1 MKNINREKGYPT
13 IKDTSCITCGFN
25 ELIGVML
32 KRKSEL
38 RNTYYDYRDHIRY
51 LAHLELIDRCYMARL
66 HELQVNHQVWMDEI
80 RSINNLRSRNKQDR
94 LSCIHK
100 ITDIKREIKRQTS
113 LIHDLHNVVRDIHLK
128 YNGEKYQDFKYN
140 HRLTT
145 YSDGQM
151 KFDAV
156 VLRPIQFIGIPDKA
170 IHARFEPI
178 TPRVTVEERESSN

>member
-1 MKNINREKGYPT
+1 MKNINGKKGYPT

-25 ELIGVML
+25 ELIGVLL

-51 LAHLELIDRCYMARL
+51 VTHLELIDRCYVARL
-66 HELQVNHQVWMDEI
+66 HELQMNHQVWMDEI
-80 RSINNLRSRNKQDR
+80 RSINNLRNRNKQDR

-100 ITDIKREIKRQTS
+100 ITDIKREIKRQTL

-140 HRLTT
+140 LRLTT

-156 VLRPIQFIGIPDKA
+156 VLRPIQFVTLDAHPVKSVGVKFTPNIPGDSA
-170 IHARFEPI
+170 AQ
-178 TPRVTVEERESSN
+178 